1 MRLLD
6 IKRNIKI
13 AQEKFKYSNDT
24 YGGVHRIKGIQNLK
38 TALIEMQK
46 SGFYIEETS
55 VLMDNILSSR
65 TDYLL
70 FNAEQINP
78 ALRELE
84 IIQKTIDTLFDWAN
98 NYIPDEEDESTIN
111 IKLPTLHKVD
121 DLIKASTIINK
132 ALSQSISEIGGEIKI
147 KHLDYGSSW
156 IIISAGTAIGAS
168 LVVAIA
174 NVAFSITQKYYGVK
188 MMQQQYERYKLGT
201 DALKSMKE
209 INEKIIATDIRVLA
223 ENVEKDFYPESDNE
237 RIERLRVSISEMAKL
252 IELGGEVHPSLI
264 AASNNEI
271 KSPDYKSLLGVLK
284 SVGELPRGEAPNS
297 ESEQEVPDGN

>member
-6 IKRNIKI
+6 IKRNINI
-13 AQEKFKYSNDT
+13 ACEKFKYSNDT
-24 YGGVHRIKGIQNLK
+24 YNGSHRIKDIQNLK
-38 TALIEMQK
+38 TALIALRE
-46 SGFYIEETS
+46 SNFYTENTS
-55 VLMDNILSSR
+55 KLIDNILSSG

-70 FNAEQINP
+70 FSADQINL

-84 IIQKTIDTLFDWAN
+84 IIQKTIETLFYWVN
-98 NYIPDEEDESTIN
+98 KYIPCEEDESTVN
-111 IKLPTLHKVD
+111 IKLPTLCKVD

-156 IIISAGTAIGAS
+156 VIISAGTAIGAS